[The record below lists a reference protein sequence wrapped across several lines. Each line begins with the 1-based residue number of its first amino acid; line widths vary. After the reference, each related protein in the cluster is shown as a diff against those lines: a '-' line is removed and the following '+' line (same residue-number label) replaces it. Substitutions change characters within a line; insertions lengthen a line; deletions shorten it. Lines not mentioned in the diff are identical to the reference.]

1 MLRSAIALLVLM
13 IATVFPVLAQGNLSQ
28 EERGFVIR
36 NPMLATLQQDDPGA
50 FRKLLALLS
59 AQAEKTRQPPAS
71 RQRQIP
77 LRKETDFDLSGNP
90 DLQELQKS
98 SPEAAHELFQV
109 LKQAGALKPK
119 KN

>member
-1 MLRSAIALLVLM
+1 MFRRAIAILALM
-13 IATVFPVLAQGNLSQ
+13 FATAFPVLAQGNLSQ
-28 EERGFVIR
+28 EERDFVSR
-36 NPMLATLQQDDPGA
+36 NPLLVTLQQDDPGA
-50 FRKLLALLS
+50 FRKLMAMLS

-77 LRKETDFDLSGNP
+77 LRKEADVDLSGNP

-98 SPEAAHELFQV
+98 SPEAAHELFLV
-109 LKQAGALKPK
+109 LKQVGALKPK